1 MSGIGRRYA
10 HALLATLEGA
20 APEKVLEDLR
30 SFGAWLGEVP
40 GLRGAIENP
49 GIPMAVKSELVKKLG
64 EGAGMEPVSVRFAL
78 VVVGNRRTRQWE
90 EMVDAFQAL
99 CDERRGILRARVRTA
114 RPLSDPVRLELMAR
128 LGKALGGSV
137 ELEHAVSP
145 DLLGGLEL
153 RIGSTI
159 YDGSVAGAL
168 KSLHQSLA
176 KG

>member
-10 HALLATLEGA
+10 HALLETLEGA
-20 APEKVLEDLR
+20 APEKVLGDLR
-30 SFGAWLGEVP
+30 SFAGWLGEVP

-49 GIPMAVKSELVKKLG
+49 GIPMAVKGDLVKKLG

-78 VVVGNRRTRQWE
+78 VVIGNRRLKQWE

-114 RPLSDPVRLELMAR
+114 RPLSDAVRRELEAR
-128 LGKALGGSV
+128 LGKALGGGV
-137 ELEHAVSP
+137 ELEAAVSP
-145 DLLGGLEL
+145 GLLGGMEL
-153 RIGSTI
+153 RVGSTI